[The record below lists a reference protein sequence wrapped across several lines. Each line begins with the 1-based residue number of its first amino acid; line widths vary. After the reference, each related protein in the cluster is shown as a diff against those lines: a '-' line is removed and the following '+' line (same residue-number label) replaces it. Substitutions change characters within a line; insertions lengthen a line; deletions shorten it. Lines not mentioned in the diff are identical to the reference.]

1 MAYIPAK
8 WGWLPYLP
16 HPGFLCAGLSVFR
29 GGEGEKGRVRG
40 EKERNGAQLPLSA
53 YIMVAIGTEN
63 RLPNPA
69 PVVHSNTDIYT
80 PTKTHA
86 VWCTH
91 IHTHWLAF
99 LHCWVPFIA
108 SWGISCLALS
118 TVRKTRAQLYEDT
131 VAKITD
137 VSVIFMSLFQAM
149 LSYCR
154 QSMRRRGLL
163 GSYHKEEA
171 ITNDSGINQSNI
183 MLPGAL
189 HLKWMDECHSI

>member
-1 MAYIPAK
+1 MRMTS
-8 WGWLPYLP
+8 
-16 HPGFLCAGLSVFR
+16 LSSTPRFPVCWAVCFSR
-29 GGEGEKGRVRG
+29 GRGRERESEGGEI
-40 EKERNGAQLPLSA
+40 ERNGAQLPLSA
-53 YIMVAIGTEN
+53 YIMVAIGTGN

-137 VSVIFMSLFQAM
+137 VSAIFMSLFQAM
-149 LSYCR
+149 LSYCQ

-163 GSYHKEEA
+163 GSYHKVEA

-189 HLKWMDECHSI
+189 RLKWMDECHSI